1 MNNKANSDLIVA
13 IIDKKSSKKPN
24 PITSYAFYHPETGKK
39 IDSETIC
46 KGQTIVVKEN
56 IKTLLN
62 ESKSNYD
69 SIIYL
74 TGQNIDIFNISSEF
88 YTSICYHFDSPC
100 NKDVALRDRL
110 LVYYPNITLCD
121 QGCLNR
127 GVNLTSM
134 MALCECK
141 YKDLNDENKDENN
154 NIYKDVVNTVNK
166 ILDQVNLGVME
177 CYKDLFKYKYFV
189 SNTGGIMVLGLIF
202 VEISVLIYYYF
213 SSLFFVNKYIYNI
226 TENYLLYLNKSP
238 MVNTKV
244 IKLNKNNNENNN
256 DNDSKNSLKCP
267 PKKIPS
273 DIFNINRNS
282 SKNSN
287 NSKKGLKSQEGQKNN
302 KIINSKLLKKQDKL
316 LLYKDKSNKSLKN
329 HLPKSELSIKT
340 NASTFYNKNLNNSTF
355 DEYLSTE
362 LCDMHFHDVAIID
375 NRLFFDYFC
384 DKLKKKQ
391 LILQL
396 FCVNSPVK
404 PTSIKLLLLILDIEV
419 CFVVNAM
426 FINED
431 YVSKLFHSTQKET
444 FTSFIPRSINRFIF
458 SIIASIVMSYL
469 MGCLF
474 VEESAIK
481 GVLKRE
487 KNDVTNL
494 KYQINLVMKE
504 IKLRNNIFIILA
516 MAFSMFSWFY
526 ISCFNNIYPHMKVE
540 WIKSS
545 LFIIIL
551 LHILSII
558 VILVE
563 TLLRFI
569 SFEIKSER
577 MYRASLWLG

>member
-1 MNNKANSDLIVA
+1 MATEEENINPQEEPTEEPTVEPTQGPTEELPFVCNLTKCQSCDEESFLKNLCETCNNNDNYYPINPKIIFHKNDNNGKYIECYNNSTKPYNFYLNKKTHYYEPCYKSCASCEYNGDGIQNNCTTCDVDYIKDPENINSTNCVAHCSYYYYISYNQYKCTELPQCPDESNLLIRAKKKCIENCSKDNIYKYQYNGECFENCPNDTIKDEVNYLCKVPNTESCTLSSSKFELYDFLKEGGVEKIAKIYSTEFNYTNKHISLYINEVYSIILYKSKECIFELGLSLPEIDFGDCYKKVQQAITLNNKANSDLIVA

-282 SKNSN
+282 SKN
-287 NSKKGLKSQEGQKNN
+287 
-302 KIINSKLLKKQDKL
+302 
-316 LLYKDKSNKSLKN
+316 Y
-329 HLPKSELSIKT
+329 
-340 NASTFYNKNLNNSTF
+340 
-355 DEYLSTE
+355 
-362 LCDMHFHDVAIID
+362 
-375 NRLFFDYFC
+375 
-384 DKLKKKQ
+384 
-391 LILQL
+391 
-396 FCVNSPVK
+396 
-404 PTSIKLLLLILDIEV
+404 
-419 CFVVNAM
+419 
-426 FINED
+426 
-431 YVSKLFHSTQKET
+431 
-444 FTSFIPRSINRFIF
+444 
-458 SIIASIVMSYL
+458 
-469 MGCLF
+469 
-474 VEESAIK
+474 
-481 GVLKRE
+481 
-487 KNDVTNL
+487 
-494 KYQINLVMKE
+494 
-504 IKLRNNIFIILA
+504 
-516 MAFSMFSWFY
+516 
-526 ISCFNNIYPHMKVE
+526 
-540 WIKSS
+540 
-545 LFIIIL
+545 
-551 LHILSII
+551 
-558 VILVE
+558 
-563 TLLRFI
+563 
-569 SFEIKSER
+569 
-577 MYRASLWLG
+577 